1 MAEVLDQGTKTLLVD
16 DSVSN
21 TIILQIVLTSWS
33 ITFPHNSLMISNFL
47 AYQIVLCRCR
57 NTPLRT

>member
-21 TIILQIVLTSWS
+21 TIILQIVLTS
-33 ITFPHNSLMISNFL
+33 
-47 AYQIVLCRCR
+47 
-57 NTPLRT
+57 